1 MPDTSSSPAWHL
13 AQVNIAQALAPLDSP
28 VMAGFVARIA
38 EINALAE
45 GSPGYVWRFQD
56 DTGNAL
62 YVRPY
67 PDPNVLFNLSVW
79 QTPDHLKAYVYRS
92 GHVELMRQKQQWFEH
107 SDEAI
112 LALWWIPAGTLP
124 SVDEAKARLEHL
136 RRHGPSA
143 HAFGFREIF
152 PSPGLS

>member
-1 MPDTSSSPAWHL
+1 MPDPLPASSWHL
-13 AQVNIAQALAPLDSP
+13 AQVNIARALAPLDSP
-28 VMAGFVARIA
+28 VMTGFVARIA

-45 GSPGYVWRFQD
+45 TSPGYVWRFQD

-67 PDPNVLFNLSVW
+67 DDPNMLFNLSVW

-92 GHVELMRQKQQWFEH
+92 AHVEVMRQKQQWFEH

-112 LALWWIPAGTLP
+112 LALWWIPAGALP
-124 SVDEAKARLEHL
+124 TVDEAKARLAHL
-136 RRHGPSA
+136 RQHGASA

-152 PSPGLS
+152 PPPA

>member
-1 MPDTSSSPAWHL
+1 MPSPSYHL
-13 AQVNIAQALAPLDSP
+13 AQVNIARALAPLDSP

-45 GSPGYVWRFQD
+45 ASPGFVWRFQD

-67 PDPNVLFNLSVW
+67 ADERILFNLSVW
-79 QTPDHLKAYVYRS
+79 QSPDHLKAYVYQS
-92 GHVELMRQKQQWFEH
+92 KHIELMRQKQQWFEH

-112 LALWWIPAGTLP
+112 LALWWISAGSLP
-124 SVDEAKARLEHL
+124 TVDDAKARLAHL
-136 RRHGPSA
+136 RQHGPTA
-143 HAFGFREIF
+143 HAFGFRQVF
-152 PSPGLS
+152 PQPA

>member
-1 MPDTSSSPAWHL
+1 MADTPAAFPGWHL
-13 AQVNIAQALAPLDSP
+13 AQVNIARALAPLDSP

-45 GSPGYVWRFQD
+45 SSPGYVWRFQD

-67 PDPNVLFNLSVW
+67 ADPAMLFNLSVW

-92 GHVELMRQKQQWFEH
+92 AHLELMRQKQQWFEH

-112 LALWWIPAGTLP
+112 LALWWIRAGTLP

-143 HAFGFREIF
+143 QAFGFREIL
-152 PSPGLS
+152 PPPA

>member
-1 MPDTSSSPAWHL
+1 MPSPSPSSGWHL
-13 AQVNIAQALAPLDSP
+13 AQVNVARALAPLDSP

-45 GSPGYVWRFQD
+45 ASPGYVWRFQD

-67 PDPNVLFNLSVW
+67 EDAHILFNLSVW
-79 QTPDHLKAYVYRS
+79 QTPDHLRAYVYRS
-92 GHVELMRQKQQWFEH
+92 NHVEVMRQKQQWFEP

-124 SVDEAKARLEHL
+124 TVEEAKARLAHL
-136 RRHGPSA
+136 RQHGASA

-152 PSPGLS
+152 SPPA

>member
-1 MPDTSSSPAWHL
+1 
-13 AQVNIAQALAPLDSP
+13 
-28 VMAGFVARIA
+28 MAGFVARLA

-45 GSPGYVWRFQD
+45 ASPGYVWRFQD
-56 DTGNAL
+56 DTGNAT

-67 PDPNVLFNLSVW
+67 EDASILFNLSVW
-79 QTPDHLKAYVYRS
+79 QDARITSAPTSTAATTWKL
-92 GHVELMRQKQQWFEH
+92 LRQKQQWFEP

-124 SVDEAKARLEHL
+124 TVEEAKARLAHL
-136 RRHGPSA
+136 RRHGASA

-152 PSPGLS
+152 PPPV